1 MKMAIK
7 SNKKIDFEYEH
18 ENDGNTY
25 AIPLRLYQDAIYGTA
40 IGLLDDNGDVAV
52 AFPVA
57 MFSEISEFL
66 VEQGVIENKKVPIA
80 QPVKLPKLN
89 KSTTSN
95 KPISLPKPRLVSNKI
110 KDAVVKTAD
119 ASSPIKVDLEQD
131 TLDDFSEYPAEIQQQ
146 LRQEQERV
154 ANLHT
159 AVDGLSPT
167 LSLSENVN
175 QLNLSE
181 EEVESIMQE
190 REAAMKR
197 AKNSERK
204 IRKT

>member
-1 MKMAIK
+1 MAIK

-57 MFSEISEFL
+57 MFSEITEFL

-95 KPISLPKPRLVSNKI
+95 KAISLPKPRLVSNKI
-110 KDAVVKTAD
+110 KGAVVETAD
-119 ASSPIKVDLEQD
+119 ATSPIKVDLEQD

-181 EEVESIMQE
+181 DEVQSIIQE

>member
-1 MKMAIK
+1 MAIK

>member
-57 MFSEISEFL
+57 MFSEITEFL

-95 KPISLPKPRLVSNKI
+95 KAISLPKPRLVSNKI
-110 KDAVVKTAD
+110 KGAVVETAD
-119 ASSPIKVDLEQD
+119 ATSPIKVDLEQD

-181 EEVESIMQE
+181 DEVQSIIQE

>member
-57 MFSEISEFL
+57 MFSEITEFL
-66 VEQGVIENKKVPIA
+66 VEQGVVENKKVPIA

>member
-1 MKMAIK
+1 
-7 SNKKIDFEYEH
+7 
-18 ENDGNTY
+18 
-25 AIPLRLYQDAIYGTA
+25 
-40 IGLLDDNGDVAV
+40 
-52 AFPVA
+52 
-57 MFSEISEFL
+57 
-66 VEQGVIENKKVPIA
+66 
-80 QPVKLPKLN
+80 
-89 KSTTSN
+89 
-95 KPISLPKPRLVSNKI
+95 VSNKI